1 MLLTAF
7 ILVIGF
13 VALSGMVARV
23 NQLPDTTRDVAD
35 RPIYDEA
42 QAMALGIE
50 RVMGDINEIE
60 WYRDDMIPA
69 PPTGIDFV
77 APIADAMEHLE
88 LLESSRGFRLQ
99 VLSAPTC
106 TDVAG
111 EANISTRFALGNT
124 ETRIDFTVTHVV
136 RDPSGGADGRLGDD
150 DTALTCI

>member
-23 NQLPDTTRDVAD
+23 NQLPDATRAVAD

-50 RVMGDINEIE
+50 RVMGDVNEIE

-69 PPTGIDFV
+69 PPTGVDFIT
-77 APIADAMEHLE
+77 PINDAMVHLQ

-111 EANISTRFALGNT
+111 EAVISMRFALGDT
-124 ETRIDFTVTHVV
+124 QTRIEFTITHTV
-136 RDPSGGADGRLGDD
+136 RDPSAGASILE
-150 DTALTCI
+150 DTDPALTCL